1 MAAMFAPSRGR
12 QLGHAI
18 ASNPVTL
25 PGFLVPAWQATTP
38 RMAPRATALF
48 STTSKRPSKLG
59 RTPLSIPPGVE
70 LTVGEPF
77 AHKDLTTYKRVFK
90 KTISVKGPL
99 GAFYLRDWR
108 LRVLTGRRRAEP
120 RSS

>member
-1 MAAMFAPSRGR
+1 MFAPSRGR

-18 ASNPVTL
+18 VSSPVTL
-25 PGFLVPAWQATTP
+25 PGFLVPAWQAATP
-38 RMAPRATALF
+38 RTTAAAAAF

-77 AHKDLTTYKRVFK
+77 ARKDLTTYKRVFN
-90 KTISVKGPL
+90 KTINIKGPL
-99 GAFYLRDWR
+99 GALSITRFWGGKIWIWR
-108 LRVLTGRRRAEP
+108 LRVC
-120 RSS
+120 

>member
-1 MAAMFAPSRGR
+1 
-12 QLGHAI
+12 
-18 ASNPVTL
+18 
-25 PGFLVPAWQATTP
+25 
-38 RMAPRATALF
+38 MAPRATALF